1 MNKKLKLYFGLF
13 VASVLLCVVF
23 SVNTPGNGPVYFNKT
38 RSTYT
43 VMSDKTL
50 HMDIW
55 HNAPKFNKK
64 AKIDTVYQVVTDS
77 MGNIDT
83 VGTSTYS
90 NNSWASR
97 SYTVNLRCRNN
108 RTEVI
113 GLERGRESGN
123 LSYGE
128 LEIQRAKVEFQVEE
142 CPKWIWI
149 FVIPV
154 FVVSVAILAWFIIL
168 IFRILRNIY
177 RGNIFVSGVARDIER
192 LGILMSVGF
201 VVLFAGQLLAF
212 FSACQ
217 AVAFENYE
225 IVLGPIGHRSWL
237 LAGTGLMFL
246 SEVFRMGKD
255 LKEDSDLTV

>member
-1 MNKKLKLYFGLF
+1 MNKKLKLCFGLF

-23 SVNTPGNGPVYFNKT
+23 SVNTPGDGPVYFNKT

-108 RTEVI
+108 RAEVI
-113 GLERGRESGN
+113 GLERGRVSGN
-123 LSYGE
+123 MSYGE

-154 FVVSVAILAWFIIL
+154 FVVSVAILVWFIVL
-168 IFRILRNIY
+168 FFRILRNIY

-201 VVLFAGQLLAF
+201 VIFFVGQLLAY

-217 AVAFENYE
+217 VVAFVNYE
-225 IVLGPIGHRSWL
+225 VVLGPIEHRSWL

-255 LKEDSDLTV
+255 LKEDNDLTV